1 MQGGVKVQ
9 LGDVVQFNEKHKWC
23 GALGI
28 ITEIKDCK
36 QNGIR
41 YMIGV
46 PVPQQGTAYIFSMD
60 NEQEIEYVGRA
71 VLTPKGSDDDE

>member
-1 MQGGVKVQ
+1 MQV
-9 LGDVVQFNEKHKWC
+9 GDVVQFIENHKWC

-36 QNGIR
+36 ENGIR

-46 PVPQQGTAYIFSMD
+46 PVPMQGTAYIFSMD
-60 NEQEIEYVGRA
+60 KDNEIEYVGRA
-71 VLTPKGSDDDE
+71 VLTPSGGGNDE